1 MTTKMIANT
10 PFKYDGKQLE
20 IGDEFIPVGGKWDHI
35 LTDPEKKYIRIEEVE
50 EPKPKKKKLV
60 KKKPAAKKKAKKKT
74 KYTCDYCER
83 VVDSPQGKAA
93 HTRFCKQ
100 KE

>member
-1 MTTKMIANT
+1 MTTKMIVNR

-20 IGDEFIPVGGKWDHI
+20 IGDEFIPVGGLWDHV
-35 LTDPEKKYIRIEEVE
+35 LTDPEKKYIRIEEVKE
-50 EPKPKKKKLV
+50 KPKPKKKK
-60 KKKPAAKKKAKKKT
+60 KPVAKKKSPAKK

-83 VVDSPQGKAA
+83 VFDSPQGKAA